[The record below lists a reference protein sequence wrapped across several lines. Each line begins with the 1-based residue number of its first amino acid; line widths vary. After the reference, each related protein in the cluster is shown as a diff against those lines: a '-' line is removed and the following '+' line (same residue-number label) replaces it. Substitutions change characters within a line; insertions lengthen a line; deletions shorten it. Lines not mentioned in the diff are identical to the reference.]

1 MPRITWDD
9 LPDAVRHRV
18 EEILGS
24 SVVAHVSH
32 PGGFS
37 PGTADTVTCA
47 DGSAAFVKAVHP
59 DLNQRSPKIHRAELK
74 VMRAL
79 PSGLPVPRLIDGFED
94 DGWVV
99 LVLENVDAEHPALPW
114 TRATFEHAIDAVLD
128 LSDRLTLSPLD
139 DVAGASDAL
148 YGMWN
153 GWSNVLDE
161 TPDDLDA
168 WVLERLEAWE
178 TRAMASLETVGGDT
192 LVHLDIRSDNLLVR
206 PDGEVIVIDWPWAI
220 KGARW
225 LDATLFATEYAA
237 FHADPDAD
245 AWATMDD
252 TLVKIAARC
261 GVPTTPLVD
270 ALVGLAGFFTVV
282 SRKPAEPG
290 LPTLREFQRAQ
301 ENGLTRWL
309 RHTTLL

>member
-1 MPRITWDD
+1 
-9 LPDAVRHRV
+9 
-18 EEILGS
+18 
-24 SVVAHVSH
+24 
-32 PGGFS
+32 
-37 PGTADTVTCA
+37 
-47 DGSAAFVKAVHP
+47 
-59 DLNQRSPKIHRAELK
+59 
-74 VMRAL
+74 MRAL